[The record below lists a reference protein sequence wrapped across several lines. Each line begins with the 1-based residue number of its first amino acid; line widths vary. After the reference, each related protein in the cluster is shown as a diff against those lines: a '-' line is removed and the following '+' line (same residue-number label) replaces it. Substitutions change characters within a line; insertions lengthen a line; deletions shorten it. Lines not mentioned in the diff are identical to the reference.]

1 MPQTTISFPND
12 DINYLAP
19 SWDDNE
25 ALAFAVAQ
33 KILQDKKSIDRI
45 VTLAK
50 GGWPMTRSLVDFL
63 EINKVASIGVKF
75 YAGINKRLKKPQ
87 IYQDTPVSVN
97 DEHVLLFDDVADTGE
112 SLVFTKKYLQQKG
125 VASVTTATLYY
136 KPHSCLKPDYYGAET
151 SAWIIF
157 PYETVDAM
165 DRLGH
170 HWLEQGCNLTDIKKR
185 FTQLKFKPNQI
196 DYYCERLK

>member
-1 MPQTTISFPND
+1 MTQKTISFPND
-12 DINYLAP
+12 SINYLAP
-19 SWDDNE
+19 SWDENE
-25 ALAFAVAQ
+25 RLAFVIAQ
-33 KILQDKKSIDRI
+33 QMKKNNLKVDRI

-63 EINKVASIGVKF
+63 EIDKVASIGVKF
-75 YAGINKRLKKPQ
+75 YAGIDKRLETPK
-87 IYQDTPVSVN
+87 IYQDTPVSVSG
-97 DEHVLLFDDVADTGE
+97 EHVLLFDDVADTGE

-125 VASVTTATLYY
+125 VASVTSATLYY

-157 PYETVDAM
+157 PYETVDAIA
-165 DRLGH
+165 RLGNR
-170 HWLEQGCNLTDIKKR
+170 WLKQGCDLTDIKKR